1 MSQTVRAFVG
11 LGSNLGDRRAFLTAA
26 VRDLPNKVAV
36 SGVYK
41 TAPIGGP
48 AQGPF
53 LNLVVEMRTSVGPY
67 DLLAICQ
74 QLEASAGRAR
84 TERWGPRTLD
94 VDVLLY
100 GEFELNDTELTIPH
114 PRMNERAFVLYPLAE
129 LAPELLPSRWRETVS
144 DQEIV
149 RVDDL
154 LCC

>member
-41 TAPIGGP
+41 TPPIGGP

-100 GEFELNDTELTIPH
+100 GEFELDDTELTIPH

>member
-100 GEFELNDTELTIPH
+100 GEFELDDTELTIPH

-149 RVDDL
+149 RVDGL

>member
-26 VRDLPNKVAV
+26 VRALPNKVAV

-100 GEFELNDTELTIPH
+100 GEFELDDTELTIPH

>member
-53 LNLVVEMRTSVGPY
+53 LNLVVEIRTSVGPY

-94 VDVLLY
+94 IDVLLY
-100 GEFELNDTELTIPH
+100 GEFELDDTELTIPH

>member
-1 MSQTVRAFVG
+1 
-11 LGSNLGDRRAFLTAA
+11 
-26 VRDLPNKVAV
+26 
-36 SGVYK
+36 
-41 TAPIGGP
+41 
-48 AQGPF
+48 
-53 LNLVVEMRTSVGPY
+53 MRTSVGPY
-67 DLLAICQ
+67 ELLAICQ
-74 QLEASAGRAR
+74 QLEASAGRVR

-100 GEFELNDTELTIPH
+100 GEFELDDTELTIPR
-114 PRMNERAFVLYPLAE
+114 PRMTERAFVLYPLAE

>member
-74 QLEASAGRAR
+74 QLEASAGRTR

>member
-74 QLEASAGRAR
+74 QLEASAGRVR

-100 GEFELNDTELTIPH
+100 GEFELDDTELTIPH

>member
-100 GEFELNDTELTIPH
+100 GEFELDDTELTIPH

>member
-11 LGSNLGDRRAFLTAA
+11 LGSNLGDRRAFLSAA

-100 GEFELNDTELTIPH
+100 GEFELDDTELTIPH

-129 LAPELLPSRWRETVS
+129 LAPELLPPRWRETVS

>member
-100 GEFELNDTELTIPH
+100 GEFELDDTELTIPH

-144 DQEIV
+144 YQEIV

>member
-94 VDVLLY
+94 IDVLLY

>member
-74 QLEASAGRAR
+74 LLEASAGRAR

-100 GEFELNDTELTIPH
+100 GEFELDDTELTIPH

>member
-53 LNLVVEMRTSVGPY
+53 LNLVVEMRTSVSPY

>member
-11 LGSNLGDRRAFLTAA
+11 LGSNLGDRRAFLSAA

-100 GEFELNDTELTIPH
+100 GEFELDDTELTIPH

>member
-74 QLEASAGRAR
+74 QLEASAGRTR

-100 GEFELNDTELTIPH
+100 GEFELDDTELTIPH

>member
-1 MSQTVRAFVG
+1 MSHTERAFVG
-11 LGSNLGDRRAFLTAA
+11 LGSNLGDRRAFLRAA
-26 VRDLPNKVAV
+26 VRALPNKVAV

-84 TERWGPRTLD
+84 TDRWGPRTLD
-94 VDVLLY
+94 IDVLLY
-100 GEFELNDTELTIPH
+100 GEFELIDTELTIPH

>member
-1 MSQTVRAFVG
+1 MSPTVRAFVG

-100 GEFELNDTELTIPH
+100 GEFELDDTELTIPH